1 MDITDMNQ
9 KILKNIMIVEDNP
22 SNYMLIARLLNHENV
37 NCEWKT
43 SGFEVV
49 EYAQSIGSIDL
60 ILMDIRLPY
69 ENGYQAFAKIRQS
82 SQYKDVP
89 IIAVTAES
97 SSEEMNKAKTAGFEG
112 FIGKPIDPN
121 QFFNQVLAVFN
132 GGEVW
137 EL

>member
-1 MDITDMNQ
+1 MI
-9 KILKNIMIVEDNP
+9 KKELKNILIVEDNP
-22 SNYMLIARLLNHENV
+22 SNFMLIARLLNYESV

-49 EYAQSIGSIDL
+49 EFAKALTNIDL

-69 ENGYQAFAKIRQS
+69 ENGYQAFAKIRETKEFNQI
-82 SQYKDVP
+82 P

-97 SSEEMNKAKTAGFEG
+97 SNEEMTKAKKAGFEG
-112 FIGKPIDPN
+112 FIGKPINPDL
-121 QFFNQVLAVFN
+121 FFDQIQTVFN